1 MKKNTKLYLIRF
13 LILIFTLTS
22 FVGIKNI
29 NGDSPVVKFSIKM
42 NDSSE
47 ISIDDLISNF
57 DNENYNFHFDIYI
70 EVLDQDRYLSTFQMN
85 LVVDKTMF
93 YDDPETH
100 TITPVSFQYNTGVPP
115 KKDSYDDLSFS
126 YVSTVIMGLNS
137 TGNIILTKNTEYKI
151 ATLNLTPKFD
161 DEYKP
166 DYNENDYFELD
177 FDFSEGVVGYA
188 GKDNGP
194 SAWNIDETKIETI
207 PLKVGTAP
215 DADPEPDAT
224 LSSVALSGSGLTT
237 QTLTNLTEGSSNNNT
252 FSNKIPY
259 NSTFTLTPTVK
270 EEGAT
275 YVIKDNGTNTDV
287 STNSPYTS
295 SLGLTADKSFTITV
309 THVLDDQTDTKIY
322 VVKVQVESATT
333 GDSARLKT
341 LTISNVDGFS
351 FDPDVFSYSLKT
363 TSYDTSE
370 VIINAT
376 VDSGYYINTSG
387 NTTFDTTVTPST
399 TGSTVTINVYGQDGN
414 YKTYTITITK
424 LQLETKVT
432 NVKVGTSNATINYD
446 TKTITYNFNNIA
458 NTPDDFDIVIKT
470 SDYTK
475 INFYLVINGTK
486 STLGS
491 NSSNSYTYNNDDGID
506 YGETLTYT
514 ILVTS
519 TKDSSLSDE
528 YTLIIT
534 RDKSTNTN
542 ATLEVLLGSNTNKQY
557 DLNSNNTDIIYNL
570 GYTTDTT
577 LSLRISAVGKTQKIY
592 KSDGETVLTTNFIYQ
607 FNISDLVQSQSYI
620 IEITAQDGETTSRY
634 TITINKLSND
644 VDIKQ
649 FYINDGSNQEKVAEL
664 SDLTELISGSTYT
677 YSITINYEIRSIIM
691 YVKFDEKTTIEF
703 NSSTNDGFTLINNYD
718 GKGTYSFT
726 NKTEDK
732 TKTFTIKAV
741 SEGLYERTYVFNIT
755 GKKASDDSSLEYL
768 RVSDQSSNTEN
779 ITGFTG
785 QKGDYQ
791 FSYQIEG
798 QDNPIIYLYAKT
810 TDEHA
815 TITYTW
821 NYSDEYGAK
830 SGLGTN
836 GLINISQNIKRNYK
850 SLLTITVK
858 AQDETDISTFTVNIL
873 SANSKV
879 GTINNII
886 LEGLVTLSNSSTYE
900 FNASTTSY
908 EFNINYLPLEKTKV
922 IIDKADEYATVKYSQ
937 SLDDLN
943 YWSLSNYGDNKN
955 ELTIT
960 FTSEDGKESK
970 EYKYVVNR
978 AAPRTN
984 KDLQTLK
991 IEGKKSGSDTYET
1004 IISLSGSQITQ
1015 EYTKLFDDIY
1025 EQVLIT
1031 WTIDSTN
1038 GSYLDSKDKTKI
1050 TDSKSYSNMSG
1061 KEWVQSI
1068 IVYDEGGDQKEYK
1081 ITLHQANND
1090 FTFNNVSFNGTTITS
1105 NSFNQDNNYTITL
1118 DDLLYNQ
1125 EKNNVIFTLSD
1136 NKASVIITS
1145 TTGTA
1150 SVDASNSNKIIWNT
1164 EEEDNTLKF
1173 KIKAQSG
1180 NLSREYTLSVY
1191 RHPASKINELR
1202 KIIYSTNGTEFT
1214 EFDITQFIHELV
1226 LGSDDANQSVI
1237 IKVYVLTSDY
1247 STITTSG
1254 YSIQNNGEK
1263 VTLDDGKEYYEY
1275 KKVYQFNTNGYEETI
1290 DVLSQKGETNS
1301 SHKVKIIFKNTN
1313 NTIENIEVLIDNI
1326 SIGDISS
1333 ISKTSS
1339 GVYDLGQVRYI
1350 TEKITFRVTRQDPK
1364 ASVYIN
1370 STKYTNEITSIDV
1383 SLDLITNE
1391 NNYTI
1396 YLLSEKGDKG
1406 TEYKFTIKKLSA
1418 QSYNDLFN
1426 LEIYATSDSEYKN
1439 NFVKSF
1445 SNDTKLLDKI
1455 TISDSITNVIVF
1467 AHVKKSDYSKI
1478 DGFDSEPF
1486 KTYTEDDVEYVVYK
1500 KTFTLTEVEQNLIV
1514 KVLAENG
1521 NENSFTIPIYR
1532 PSDKNTIENI
1542 TITEIPDFE
1551 FDSDDEDKIF
1561 DLGEVPYIIDKI
1573 NLTIY
1578 KDHEKSVVWFGT
1590 ATKDS
1595 NTTTEFDYEKTL
1607 LEGDNSFTVKLVS
1620 QSGKEGTSYTFKIK
1634 RTAGKTDSNLYKL
1647 SLSNT
1652 NNSNIIDFSE
1662 DVTKYYY
1669 RLDRDTKNENLN
1681 LSYDNDYENTHS
1693 IVQVKFNGQVL
1704 TNNKISLNP
1713 GRNELLVIVL
1723 AEKAPSETTYTVI
1736 IYFANNDYSLTSMKI
1751 GDDDVTGIS
1760 YSKTVTYDIEN
1771 LTFEY
1776 ELNDT
1781 YAHLYENGTL
1791 FENSILS
1798 LADGINTFKFK
1809 ILSDY
1814 AKARLDAGITKGN
1827 EVVVGSETYES
1838 QQYTI
1843 SITRNS
1849 AYTDN
1854 TLASLQVLDDK
1865 NNILTLSPSFSS
1877 TITTYTLNLTDGIT
1891 SITLKPAKKDDRQIL
1906 TYESNSIT
1914 ITYNADGT
1922 YTNTLLITVT
1932 PEKGEDKIYTVNV
1945 TKNIELNN
1953 NPNISN
1959 IKIYSFDDDQ
1969 TDLLIKNNL
1978 TFNKTTYLYEFSV
1991 AYNTSKIMFEISL
2004 ENEKTIIYL
2013 NSSEYKNKFV
2023 NLTADET
2030 NPNVF
2035 TIKTVAEDGTSSS
2048 DYNFK
2053 ITRNN
2058 ADQDVSLKN
2067 IILKD
2072 TKNKTITPIV
2082 VLDLTKDVIDIY
2094 LGEFATQGINI
2105 ELVPNYPN
2113 AQIPINKQTEI
2124 ITSGEENVFT
2134 YYIISEDGEVTN
2146 TVILNFI
2153 TGLDDSSIDSF
2164 VVNYGDNQSLSSTK
2178 FTYDE
2183 NTSTYTYNDFDYKIK
2198 NATISFTASKNSSL
2212 YNQIKDIE
2220 LTSQSN
2226 TFTFENES
2234 ENKRNKTT
2242 IKIVINKKDPDTDSK
2257 LKELSVTGWSFDEG
2271 EFNKDSTN
2279 RTYTVKLPT
2288 NLEEELTSI
2297 IIKAVPNSE
2306 FAIVK
2311 DFNNS
2316 STKEFELTK
2325 TENGLIISQ
2334 FLITVIAEDDS
2345 TTVYTINVI
2354 QANTEE
2360 KSDDTSL
2367 DPNANL
2373 GNDEEGNPIELIKKP
2388 EDEQTNPD
2396 AILLEDIEVSY
2407 DTTYIDLTNICNDDN
2422 AKISPSVVDLQ
2433 EGDNT
2438 VKFTVTAENG
2448 TTQDYIVKV
2457 IRESAESDNTL
2468 KTLKINY
2475 DMGTK
2480 NISIIENGID
2490 TNNYDYTI
2498 DKTISA
2504 ITLEVETNSSK
2515 AKAYYKTGAITLNE
2529 GLNVIIVT
2537 VIAQNGDSKDY
2548 TLKITRANTDPK
2560 LNSIDITLI
2569 TVDQVEEKQTVTP
2582 TTDENGNIIYD
2593 LGEVLYK
2600 YNQINI
2606 EPIEIANS
2614 NVIISGNYGIYKLI
2628 VDEVNKFTI
2637 TSTAEDNKS
2646 TIEYIIKVKRLNG
2659 LDENELSKLE
2669 VRKENSNGAVLDLLD
2684 QQDVKIS
2691 FDSKTKN
2698 YFIKLSEEDAN
2709 NLSGVYVYAETTG
2722 SGIIEGHNQTY
2733 SLERSGNVIFTVIT
2747 INVTSEIGNINT
2759 YTVTILAGSAEEG
2772 SSNVKLKPNNPI
2784 YESEDGE
2791 EVLLEQEDPDQQ
2803 PDPDETIV
2811 LKAIELPYEVTFLNL
2826 TDITSDPNAK
2836 VTPSIIN
2843 LNQGKQTVEFT
2854 VIAENGTTQK
2864 YSIDVTRLNAES
2876 INDLIELSIAYNGL
2890 TKTLINSNSS
2900 KPKKANGSK
2909 EEFIEYL
2916 GRGITEIIVTA
2927 KPKSSKATLG
2937 DIEFLTGK
2945 TISMDEDGLT
2955 DILITVVAQ
2964 DSSTKNY
2971 LLTISTLDKE
2981 NELEFKFT
2989 DKNNNELSQT
2999 KTKVDD
3005 NNYTISLKD
3014 LAYSND
3020 YINLAITPKNE
3031 YVKYNESLEGKNYLE
3046 AGIENTIIIVST
3058 SENGQ
3063 NTIKYTIKI
3072 KRLAGDDTSLKD
3084 ELKFTTNND
3093 TYEVVEDTTD
3103 TSVIGKVDIPYNE
3116 PQLDLRQLLN
3126 SDKASVEPIFIDLT
3140 TLTPGINKIT
3150 FTVTGEDKTT
3160 TETYNININR
3170 EDPSSDR
3177 TLKDLIIT
3185 YNTSQQVKLI
3195 DNNVY
3200 NQDTRL
3206 SDTEFKV
3213 SLPKWSVSSF
3223 VIKLLVTPNDSN
3235 TKYYIEEQYNLNVG
3249 FNTIRFTVVSEDE
3262 EHLDYIININVG
3274 NSEIYIDTLKV
3285 VDTSDETIIYSLTPE
3300 FDKDTFEY
3308 DLGTISSD
3316 INELK
3321 IIAKLSDENGT
3332 IVDSK
3337 GLKYTEIIGRDE
3349 RFKIEKTSF
3358 GENNIKIIVTSEDGS
3373 TKLEY
3378 ILTYTKEGGG
3388 NPNSSDKDLDALRIT
3403 GTKNTYNLGFI
3414 KDTKEYNITL
3424 NYEDEQFYVDADY
3437 DQYATAIGEGLYSI
3451 NPGETKTII
3460 VQVTAGNGDKGDEYK
3475 LIITREEADIDNT
3488 LFSLKVE
3495 YDGNEK
3501 NLDLSLNIFQFELI
3515 VDTDVTEVN
3524 ITAKTNSNKATVSG
3538 DGLKQLTETINYF
3551 PVVVTAEDGS
3561 QKTYLIIV
3569 KKNSNDALL
3578 KELSVQDK
3586 ETGNELLLIPEF
3598 DSETFT
3604 YRIDI
3609 TDITVSTIEIIATA
3623 NNNSAVV
3630 RGTGEFDLKS
3640 GTGQTTDRY
3649 KVIVTAEDGTE
3660 KEYTISIERNIDPD
3674 DSIIVEDLKLMG
3686 GNTLYLGTSNSA
3698 KQKFNMSTTTYDV
3711 QVEYE
3716 LTNII
3721 LSVSNLDGAKIIGD
3735 GTYDLVD
3742 KETKITFTITS
3753 KSKEYSKTY
3762 IINVIKE
3769 EPDSNALLDNILIN
3783 GDFIENF
3790 NPNIFNYT
3798 YPVVYEDGLTI
3809 NIDAITQSNN
3819 AVVSGNLNNVPISR
3833 GTNTIPIKVTAQDG
3847 TEKTYN
3853 LIVKA
3858 QSDANEILNI
3868 TVEGANGYLELEFN
3882 KSIMTYNLEV
3892 EYEISYVVIEAT
3904 ASDGAKI
3911 YGVGGKQ
3918 LQEGRNSYSIYA
3930 TSEYGGNPGKV
3941 YEVIINRKTVDDDT
3955 SLKSLVVTTKD
3966 GEVLAFNIPFSPY
3979 TYEYIINL
3987 EDDIDPKIKIE
3998 AEANSSLSYVGGIG
4012 PKNLEALTDGQV
4024 SNVFEITVRAQSGN
4038 IGKYTIYVGK
4048 NIKLNSEA
4056 SFKEFKLIGSDEII
4070 YLGLDQSAK
4079 TIFDN
4084 KDVDIIVPYS
4094 VNSVTLYATALYN
4107 GTIVGDTGTKNFGT
4121 SNEVTFEIGVQSQD
4135 GTKTLGTFNI
4145 TITRENPLT
4154 DNTLKEIIIN
4164 GESLEGFNPEVKKYT
4179 IDVDYNSVNGIMITA
4194 NPTEQTAL
4202 VTGDIGKQVLETGVN
4217 TFTINVV
4224 SEDGNINSYIVTVN
4238 YLSYNAKLDSLVA
4251 TDTVSG
4257 QTLSFN
4263 KEFNSKTK
4271 EYNLVVD
4278 KSIKEVMIE
4287 ATEQD
4292 ETALIISGTGKH
4304 EVLPNQ
4310 ITKVEVIVLA
4320 ADNKTK
4326 EIYTINISVAG
4337 ELSDDTTLSSLK
4349 IDGLSLTFDKDLRNY
4364 TLIANKNFDKTSI
4377 EAIATNQNSKIEF
4390 IDLNIN
4396 AVGNATLND
4405 LEINEGENVLL
4416 IKVTAENGES
4426 DFYTIKIEKD
4436 QTPDYFFLILLIVTF
4451 VLWLATILIFI
4462 IKNQLNKN
4470 KDKEEDNT
4478 NIYY

>member
-1 MKKNTKLYLIRF
+1 MFVDNNNIIQNYTKNSNVSVRMDHDVQTVIIYAYVLKSSSSKILEADGDPTEETINSNVYLKYTLTKILTSQTGTITIKVQSEKQSLTGDSKLYTISYKKQNDNNNINNITITNPQEISQTFETDTTTYNLDSVAYKYEKITFNIEKEDQYAIAYLVVNNGTPLKNTNQDEIISMDASILSGQVNTIVIYLMSEYGTKGQEYTYTIRRNTQDADNTLKDLQVNVNSTNYILSFDKTDIKYVLYIDKDKVTNDAVNIHAEANSQAATLKISNGSINSTTTD
-13 LILIFTLTS
+13 LNAILAS
-22 FVGIKNI
+22 DKI
-29 NGDSPVVKFSIKM
+29 NTYTITVTAE
-42 NDSSE
+42 DSSTNTYYIYIYYASNDYSLDYIKIDNSDVTNDFSSQSIE
-47 ISIDDLISNF
+47 LNRSWNIEDFELEIHAKSTFATISIDKTNIKNNNTNDLEVGDNKFNITIVSELGKIYDKNYIPDNATISKTESDKYKVNIIRENPNGDVSLTSLKIF
-57 DNENYNFHFDIYI
+57 NSNGDKLIKSFTIDASDTYKYEFTDTTVDSIYLVIGTKDSNAKIDDNTSPYTTTSYNLEYTQ
-70 EVLDQDRYLSTFQMN
+70 EGNLDQ
-85 LVVDKTMF
+85 
-93 YDDPETH
+93 
-100 TITPVSFQYNTGVPP
+100 TISF
-115 KKDSYDDLSFS
+115 
-126 YVSTVIMGLNS
+126 TVINKNS
-137 TGNIILTKNTEYKI
+137 SQIYTVKLTKG
-151 ATLNLTPKFD
+151 
-161 DEYKP
+161 
-166 DYNENDYFELD
+166 LD
-177 FDFSEGVVGYA
+177 
-188 GKDNGP
+188 
-194 SAWNIDETKIETI
+194 
-207 PLKVGTAP
+207 
-215 DADPEPDAT
+215 
-224 LSSVALSGSGLTT
+224 
-237 QTLTNLTEGSSNNNT
+237 QSSNNN
-252 FSNKIPY
+252 I
-259 NSTFTLTPTVK
+259 
-270 EEGAT
+270 
-275 YVIKDNGTNTDV
+275 
-287 STNSPYTS
+287 STNSDSVLLYNSDDTTKANLIS
-295 SLGLTADKSFTITV
+295 TFDKNDNSNNVVNVSYKISKVILEVKTEDAKAYVKYKFNNQSVNSNIFSLTQGS
-309 THVLDDQTDTKIY
+309 TDTIGFIVYAEDGTASKEYQIQ
-322 VVKVQVESATT
+322 VSRAEANTNNEIKSIKFKANGSEISTLNTVDLNDNPIKVY
-333 GDSARLKT
+333 L
-341 LTISNVDGFS
+341 N
-351 FDPDVFSYSLKT
+351 
-363 TSYDTSE
+363 TSYTTLEIVPEIDKTASIESTTTVGLINGSE
-370 VIINAT
+370 VT
-376 VDSGYYINTSG
+376 K
-387 NTTFDTTVTPST
+387 
-399 TGSTVTINVYGQDGN
+399 TVTIKAEDGSL
-414 YKTYTITITK
+414 K
-424 LQLETKVT
+424 E
-432 NVKVGTSNATINYD
+432 
-446 TKTITYNFNNIA
+446 YNFV
-458 NTPDDFDIVIKT
+458 F
-470 SDYTK
+470 
-475 INFYLVINGTK
+475 ING
-486 STLGS
+486 
-491 NSSNSYTYNNDDGID
+491 NN
-506 YGETLTYT
+506 
-514 ILVTS
+514 
-519 TKDSSLSDE
+519 
-528 YTLIIT
+528 
-534 RDKSTNTN
+534 N
-542 ATLEVLLGSNTNKQY
+542 A
-557 DLNSNNTDIIYNL
+557 DI
-570 GYTTDTT
+570 
-577 LSLRISAVGKTQKIY
+577 SFKV
-592 KSDGETVLTTNFIYQ
+592 
-607 FNISDLVQSQSYI
+607 
-620 IEITAQDGETTSRY
+620 
-634 TITINKLSND
+634 TINK
-644 VDIKQ
+644 
-649 FYINDGSNQEKVAEL
+649 
-664 SDLTELISGSTYT
+664 TPYT
-677 YSITINYEIRSIIM
+677 
-691 YVKFDEKTTIEF
+691 
-703 NSSTNDGFTLINNYD
+703 
-718 GKGTYSFT
+718 
-726 NKTEDK
+726 
-732 TKTFTIKAV
+732 
-741 SEGLYERTYVFNIT
+741 
-755 GKKASDDSSLEYL
+755 
-768 RVSDQSSNTEN
+768 NTE
-779 ITGFTG
+779 FT
-785 QKGDYQ
+785 
-791 FSYQIEG
+791 
-798 QDNPIIYLYAKT
+798 KT
-810 TDEHA
+810 TD
-815 TITYTW
+815 
-821 NYSDEYGAK
+821 
-830 SGLGTN
+830 
-836 GLINISQNIKRNYK
+836 
-850 SLLTITVK
+850 
-858 AQDETDISTFTVNIL
+858 
-873 SANSKV
+873 
-879 GTINNII
+879 
-886 LEGLVTLSNSSTYE
+886 
-900 FNASTTSY
+900 
-908 EFNINYLPLEKTKV
+908 
-922 IIDKADEYATVKYSQ
+922 
-937 SLDDLN
+937 
-943 YWSLSNYGDNKN
+943 GD
-955 ELTIT
+955 
-960 FTSEDGKESK
+960 
-970 EYKYVVNR
+970 
-978 AAPRTN
+978 
-984 KDLQTLK
+984 
-991 IEGKKSGSDTYET
+991 
-1004 IISLSGSQITQ
+1004 
-1015 EYTKLFDDIY
+1015 
-1025 EQVLIT
+1025 
-1031 WTIDSTN
+1031 
-1038 GSYLDSKDKTKI
+1038 
-1050 TDSKSYSNMSG
+1050 
-1061 KEWVQSI
+1061 
-1068 IVYDEGGDQKEYK
+1068 YD
-1081 ITLHQANND
+1081 
-1090 FTFNNVSFNGTTITS
+1090 V
-1105 NSFNQDNNYTITL
+1105 
-1118 DDLLYNQ
+1118 
-1125 EKNNVIFTLSD
+1125 
-1136 NKASVIITS
+1136 
-1145 TTGTA
+1145 
-1150 SVDASNSNKIIWNT
+1150 
-1164 EEEDNTLKF
+1164 
-1173 KIKAQSG
+1173 
-1180 NLSREYTLSVY
+1180 YTL
-1191 RHPASKINELR
+1191 
-1202 KIIYSTNGTEFT
+1202 
-1214 EFDITQFIHELV
+1214 
-1226 LGSDDANQSVI
+1226 
-1237 IKVYVLTSDY
+1237 
-1247 STITTSG
+1247 
-1254 YSIQNNGEK
+1254 
-1263 VTLDDGKEYYEY
+1263 
-1275 KKVYQFNTNGYEETI
+1275 
-1290 DVLSQKGETNS
+1290 
-1301 SHKVKIIFKNTN
+1301 
-1313 NTIENIEVLIDNI
+1313 
-1326 SIGDISS
+1326 
-1333 ISKTSS
+1333 
-1339 GVYDLGQVRYI
+1339 
-1350 TEKITFRVTRQDPK
+1350 
-1364 ASVYIN
+1364 
-1370 STKYTNEITSIDV
+1370 
-1383 SLDLITNE
+1383 
-1391 NNYTI
+1391 
-1396 YLLSEKGDKG
+1396 
-1406 TEYKFTIKKLSA
+1406 
-1418 QSYNDLFN
+1418 
-1426 LEIYATSDSEYKN
+1426 
-1439 NFVKSF
+1439 
-1445 SNDTKLLDKI
+1445 
-1455 TISDSITNVIVF
+1455 
-1467 AHVKKSDYSKI
+1467 
-1478 DGFDSEPF
+1478 
-1486 KTYTEDDVEYVVYK
+1486 
-1500 KTFTLTEVEQNLIV
+1500 
-1514 KVLAENG
+1514 
-1521 NENSFTIPIYR
+1521 
-1532 PSDKNTIENI
+1532 
-1542 TITEIPDFE
+1542 
-1551 FDSDDEDKIF
+1551 
-1561 DLGEVPYIIDKI
+1561 
-1573 NLTIY
+1573 
-1578 KDHEKSVVWFGT
+1578 
-1590 ATKDS
+1590 
-1595 NTTTEFDYEKTL
+1595 
-1607 LEGDNSFTVKLVS
+1607 
-1620 QSGKEGTSYTFKIK
+1620 
-1634 RTAGKTDSNLYKL
+1634 
-1647 SLSNT
+1647 
-1652 NNSNIIDFSE
+1652 
-1662 DVTKYYY
+1662 
-1669 RLDRDTKNENLN
+1669 
-1681 LSYDNDYENTHS
+1681 
-1693 IVQVKFNGQVL
+1693 
-1704 TNNKISLNP
+1704 
-1713 GRNELLVIVL
+1713 
-1723 AEKAPSETTYTVI
+1723 
-1736 IYFANNDYSLTSMKI
+1736 
-1751 GDDDVTGIS
+1751 TGIS
-1760 YSKTVTYDIEN
+1760 YKEN
-1771 LTFEY
+1771 SAVLLFTQSNNSSLQNELFDLNITNISNTFS
-1776 ELNDT
+1776 
-1781 YAHLYENGTL
+1781 YENIS
-1791 FENSILS
+1791 ENKYTK
-1798 LADGINTFKFK
+1798 NKFK
-1809 ILSDY
+1809 IVIEKEKPDTDNKLNSLIIR
-1814 AKARLDAGITKGN
+1814 KN
-1827 EVVVGSETYES
+1827 SETGDIL
-1838 QQYTI
+1838 QLL
-1843 SITRNS
+1843 
-1849 AYTDN
+1849 DN
-1854 TLASLQVLDDK
+1854 NLSNVTFDK
-1865 NNILTLSPSFSS
+1865 DVNTYYIKLTTEEAMDLSKVYVSS
-1877 TITTYTLNLTDGIT
+1877 TTLGKGTIAGNGLIDIVKIDNLI
-1891 SITLKPAKKDDRQIL
+1891 SQ
-1906 TYESNSIT
+1906 T
-1914 ITYNADGT
+1914 INV
-1922 YTNTLLITVT
+1922 TVT
-1932 PEKGEDKIYTVNV
+1932 PESGE
-1945 TKNIELNN
+1945 
-1953 NPNISN
+1953 
-1959 IKIYSFDDDQ
+1959 
-1969 TDLLIKNNL
+1969 
-1978 TFNKTTYLYEFSV
+1978 
-1991 AYNTSKIMFEISL
+1991 
-2004 ENEKTIIYL
+2004 
-2013 NSSEYKNKFV
+2013 
-2023 NLTADET
+2023 
-2030 NPNVF
+2030 
-2035 TIKTVAEDGTSSS
+2035 
-2048 DYNFK
+2048 
-2053 ITRNN
+2053 
-2058 ADQDVSLKN
+2058 
-2067 IILKD
+2067 
-2072 TKNKTITPIV
+2072 
-2082 VLDLTKDVIDIY
+2082 
-2094 LGEFATQGINI
+2094 INI
-2105 ELVPNYPN
+2105 
-2113 AQIPINKQTEI
+2113 
-2124 ITSGEENVFT
+2124 
-2134 YYIISEDGEVTN
+2134 YI
-2146 TVILNFI
+2146 
-2153 TGLDDSSIDSF
+2153 
-2164 VVNYGDNQSLSSTK
+2164 
-2178 FTYDE
+2178 
-2183 NTSTYTYNDFDYKIK
+2183 
-2198 NATISFTASKNSSL
+2198 
-2212 YNQIKDIE
+2212 
-2220 LTSQSN
+2220 
-2226 TFTFENES
+2226 
-2234 ENKRNKTT
+2234 
-2242 IKIVINKKDPDTDSK
+2242 
-2257 LKELSVTGWSFDEG
+2257 
-2271 EFNKDSTN
+2271 
-2279 RTYTVKLPT
+2279 
-2288 NLEEELTSI
+2288 
-2297 IIKAVPNSE
+2297 
-2306 FAIVK
+2306 
-2311 DFNNS
+2311 
-2316 STKEFELTK
+2316 
-2325 TENGLIISQ
+2325 
-2334 FLITVIAEDDS
+2334 
-2345 TTVYTINVI
+2345 
-2354 QANTEE
+2354 
-2360 KSDDTSL
+2360 
-2367 DPNANL
+2367 
-2373 GNDEEGNPIELIKKP
+2373 
-2388 EDEQTNPD
+2388 
-2396 AILLEDIEVSY
+2396 
-2407 DTTYIDLTNICNDDN
+2407 
-2422 AKISPSVVDLQ
+2422 
-2433 EGDNT
+2433 
-2438 VKFTVTAENG
+2438 
-2448 TTQDYIVKV
+2448 
-2457 IRESAESDNTL
+2457 
-2468 KTLKINY
+2468 
-2475 DMGTK
+2475 
-2480 NISIIENGID
+2480 
-2490 TNNYDYTI
+2490 
-2498 DKTISA
+2498 
-2504 ITLEVETNSSK
+2504 
-2515 AKAYYKTGAITLNE
+2515 
-2529 GLNVIIVT
+2529 
-2537 VIAQNGDSKDY
+2537 
-2548 TLKITRANTDPK
+2548 
-2560 LNSIDITLI
+2560 ITLI
-2569 TVDQVEEKQTVTP
+2569 
-2582 TTDENGNIIYD
+2582 
-2593 LGEVLYK
+2593 
-2600 YNQINI
+2600 
-2606 EPIEIANS
+2606 S
-2614 NVIISGNYGIYKLI
+2614 
-2628 VDEVNKFTI
+2628 
-2637 TSTAEDNKS
+2637 
-2646 TIEYIIKVKRLNG
+2646 
-2659 LDENELSKLE
+2659 
-2669 VRKENSNGAVLDLLD
+2669 
-2684 QQDVKIS
+2684 
-2691 FDSKTKN
+2691 
-2698 YFIKLSEEDAN
+2698 
-2709 NLSGVYVYAETTG
+2709 
-2722 SGIIEGHNQTY
+2722 
-2733 SLERSGNVIFTVIT
+2733 
-2747 INVTSEIGNINT
+2747 
-2759 YTVTILAGSAEEG
+2759 GSAEEG
-2772 SSNVKLKPNNPI
+2772 SSNVNLKPNNPI
-2784 YESEDGE
+2784 YESEDGDK
-2791 EVLLEQEDPDQQ
+2791 VYLEQEDPDQQ

-2864 YSIDVTRLNAES
+2864 YEIDVTRLNAES

-2900 KPKKANGSK
+2900 KPKKANGSS
-2909 EEFIEYL
+2909 EDFIEYL

-3116 PQLDLRQLLN
+3116 TQLDLRQLLN
-3126 SDKASVEPIFIDLT
+3126 NDKASVEPIFIDLT

-3150 FTVTGEDKTT
+3150 FTVTAEDKTT
-3160 TETYNININR
+3160 TETYNIIINR

-3249 FNTIRFTVVSEDE
+3249 SNTIKFTVVSEDE

-3495 YDGNEK
+3495 YDDETK
-3501 NLDLSLNIFQFELI
+3501 DLDLSLNIFQFELI

-3524 ITAKTNSNKATVSG
+3524 IIAKTNSNKATVSG
-3538 DGLKQLTETINYF
+3538 DGLQQLTETINYF

-4278 KSIKEVMIE
+4278 KSIKEIMIE

-4310 ITKVEVIVLA
+4310 ITKVEIIVLA

-4337 ELSDDTTLSSLK
+4337 ELSDDTTLQSLK
-4349 IDGLSLTFDKDLRNY
+4349 VEGLTIKFDKDLRTY
-4364 TLIANKNFDKTSI
+4364 TISAKKNFDKTTI
-4377 EAIATNQNSKIEF
+4377 EAIASNQNATIEF
-4390 IDLNIN
+4390 IDYNIN
-4396 AVGNATLND
+4396 SIGQATLENI
-4405 LEINEGENVLL
+4405 EITEGENVLL

-4426 DFYTIKIEKD
+4426 NFYTLKIEKD